1 MDTDK
6 FENGPYHTQDE
17 SLSGSKHHF
26 LYSLQSKTINYIPTS
41 TFKGYVIVNSK
52 TLLKNTYSKF
62 KNVSQLKH
70 KGIRQ
75 YRKQIQAECKS
86 KSTRLGSNA

>member
-6 FENGPYHTQDE
+6 FENGPNYTQDE

-41 TFKGYVIVNSK
+41 TFKGDVIVNSK
-52 TLLKNTYSKF
+52 TLLKNT
-62 KNVSQLKH
+62 
-70 KGIRQ
+70 
-75 YRKQIQAECKS
+75 
-86 KSTRLGSNA
+86 